1 MRKDERLKTIYE
13 TIAPHITRTE
23 GNWRDYLAFAA
34 HFHKHRFDN
43 TLLVYAQNPNV
54 TALATTEQW
63 NKIGRYINRG
73 AAGIAVCEYENA
85 KLTISHLFDIS
96 QTNGRAVSMT
106 DWQLDEGMRSEATKR
121 LAYAH
126 GYQTA
131 AFPELILGLS
141 AEAVS
146 ENYDGYLQTLKATA
160 QNHIFAELPEGGL
173 EAQFISLLTDSASY
187 FIGKRCGLSDEEIIT
202 DSGMST
208 ISHFNTIPL
217 IATLGNAVTAIS
229 KGILLEMERTVK
241 IINKERTEQHERT
254 ARTSGLH
261 REGRDSV
268 SEPSNLK
275 QRGSGS
281 AAGTVRQNGAGIS
294 ERESSRPIY
303 SFENG
308 WQSDGGHAPDSE
320 RSDRAD
326 RNDDAANAENRS
338 SAGNGGHAGTDAPP
352 EQPEAV
358 GGGNRDTGDRPDAE
372 ITPPEA
378 EQPNTA
384 EQEPSNDGSFALPI
398 SEYLERMMLTTLFYP
413 PNFFGR
419 LRYINA
425 SGDSDTGKAER
436 IKAAYLSDGNH
447 SGEIEGTPVSVTAA
461 DDSLTFHI
469 GSDGVYDYSFQWDSV
484 QELVR
489 GFIENGSFPEPP
501 PVMSDDEV
509 RRRYEYILTSENL
522 YPKELH
528 AALRSF
534 LTDEPENA
542 DWTEKA
548 AQTKAAFEQ
557 YGGREFQGEVKYRT
571 VLRDEGVQMYFGDGY
586 TFLPWNM
593 LANIVNAMIADGD
606 YPAMPEI
613 AEEET
618 EPLFPDGSTEYDFK
632 FEYGLLSR
640 LRSDCEY
647 FLGNGNRAEKHLG
660 AGSVDAQIAKMR
672 ELYDLLPEKPEWLT
686 EAELDGYEQRMKDG
700 AEAIPAETLEE
711 ARQILIKAEYVVSDE
726 MLGFAAEQLR
736 EAGNAAPTAQQLAEQ
751 VEQNLIDE
759 AAQLDEQTADT
770 VLSVVSEYAVPP
782 EEVSKEEAHDLFL
795 SFSPLFVSKVLS
807 DEKYLA
813 AREDFTDEVKAKIEC
828 GFAAERIMQS
838 LREDNPRLYAAYAG
852 YEGFRDRMV
861 DYVFDRTYTEF
872 IRQAV
877 KIESIGTRKRATL
890 PERNFKTFEKLFP
903 KIVSGEYTSL
913 RLEAGDA
920 FDPLVISHKY
930 DNRYAMEH
938 YFMQNG
944 DPMYDPYMEFIL
956 DTDAGTMQAAS
967 FENSGMGVFQ
977 EVYVEGGYYPKLQK
991 ELNDF
996 LASWMKNISQQGYV
1010 PVRAVALVNDED
1022 IEILFDENGNPITEA
1037 AEETEQPPTRLEAE
1051 QPADFDVPKQGGGQL
1066 SLFDFSPEADPVSE
1080 REEYLMTRGSG
1091 YANGKQRIYEVAL
1104 TQPTGSA
1111 FASFLRSEYGT
1122 GGGAVHSHGISHMDY
1137 DSGGILYRLEE
1148 SDEEVRLSWA
1158 KAAGIIQRLVNENRY
1173 LDAPAET
1180 EETQYNKEET
1190 DEELKILDEVIDSH
1204 HGQLDMVMTA
1214 YMGETPVGTM
1224 QYSLYENIPHI
1235 AMIEV
1240 LPEHRRQGIAARLL
1254 RNLQAQYPETE
1265 LEWGLLTD
1273 DGKALYDAITY
1284 SVENEEYTRRRSDY
1298 DDITLKYEEYEQR
1311 LNDGGILS
1319 PSEADDMND
1328 LSDIQYRLENE
1339 LAELRPTKTFVRLSD
1354 EKEMTVQPEP
1364 TPAVQTIAAVIPE
1377 PIPAAHNF
1385 RYSEDMDL
1393 YPSGAKTKYKA
1404 NIEAIK
1410 LLKAIEANHRTA
1422 TPEEQ
1427 LILARY
1433 VGWGGLA
1440 NAFNAKSDE
1449 WAKEYQELK
1458 TLLSGDEYKAAME
1471 STITAY
1477 YTEPELIRHIY
1488 TALDRFGFQ
1497 GGADRKLLDPAM
1509 GTGNF
1514 YAVLPENLS
1523 DTKLYGVELD
1533 SITGRIARQLY
1544 PEANIQVRGYEAV
1557 KFEDDSFDAAIGNIP
1572 FNSVKVYDPRYNDE
1586 NFLIHDY
1593 FIAKTLDLVKPG
1605 GIIAFIT
1612 SKGTMD
1618 KNDETTREY
1627 IARRAELIG
1636 AVRLPNTA
1644 FKALAGTEVTADI
1657 LFLKKR
1663 EKQISLSRDTMPEWV
1678 STEMERGKWIR
1689 YNSYFHQHPEMVL
1702 GEMVSSRNMYGR
1714 EDGTACIAPDGYDLY
1729 AELERAVGS
1738 LQAEFSAEPDLA
1750 PVVLEDEAEDEQT
1763 EYADAPAGT
1772 KNFTFVVQ
1780 DGAIFFCEKDK
1791 LIPQTFTGMK
1801 AARVKG
1807 LCEIREAL
1815 LEVIAVQS
1823 RPYEESELQEKQAV
1837 LNEVYDRFVKK
1848 CGAIGSKANILVFSD
1863 DDQFPLLRSIENEV
1877 KDKDGNVT
1885 FEKAQIF
1892 YKATIHPHTT
1902 PSRADTAEEA
1912 LYISLNA
1919 KLKIDLRYMS
1929 QLTGK
1934 EPAEL
1939 LEELGG
1945 KVYLNPE
1952 KYYGNALEGWETAE
1966 EYLSGHVKDKLL
1978 YARSKAED
1986 NPDLFSRNV
1995 TALEAAQPVPLT
2007 PADINASIGAPWI
2020 PLEYYRQFMYE
2031 LLDTSDYY
2039 RSQGSGDD
2047 RNSVTL
2053 DYMEFSTVWRIGGKS
2068 LDSAS
2073 VKVTQTYG
2081 TKRRNAYEI
2090 YEDCLNLQSTTI
2102 KDKETYTDYNGETKE
2117 RYVVNSAE
2125 TRIARSK
2132 QAQIKEAFAVW
2143 LWKDAQRKET
2153 LLNIYNDRFNTV
2165 VPREYNGSHLVI
2177 PGMSEEMQLRPHQ
2190 LNFAARVIYSGTGLA
2205 AHEVGAGKTAA
2216 LIAAG
2221 MFLKNLGAIQKPV
2234 YVVPNPL
2241 VGQWATE
2248 FYRFFPNARLLVS
2261 TAEDFSAKNRN
2272 RYISRIAMG
2281 DYDAV
2286 ILAHSQFERIPISA
2300 ERQEEQLNG
2309 QINQIA
2315 YAIERIKAEKGDNWT
2330 VKQMVAFQ
2338 KNLETRLQK
2347 LSALD
2352 KKDDLLTFEQ
2362 LGVDFMFVD
2371 EAHMFKN
2378 CFVYTKLSRVAG
2390 VNTSS
2395 SQRAFDMLNKCQY
2408 LQEVNNGRGVVF
2420 ATGTPVSNSMSEL
2433 FVMMRYLE
2441 PKELERQGV
2450 SDFDSWAATY
2460 GEIISSLEITPEG
2473 GGYRMR
2479 QRFAKFHNLPELMRT
2494 FKLVADIQTAE
2505 MLNLARPGILGGKA
2519 EVVSTAATPYQRML
2533 MEEFIVRAEAI
2544 RKKEVSPHV
2553 DNMLKLTGEAR
2564 LMAIDPR
2571 LIRANA
2577 PNEPESKLNLCID
2590 RIYSIWQDTAE
2601 KRLTQLVFCDCG
2613 TPKPGQFN
2621 VYDEMKRVLME
2632 KGVPEN
2638 EIVFIHDA
2646 KTEAQRQAIFEKT
2659 RSGEIRVLIGSTGK
2673 LGTGVNVQDRVIDL
2687 HHLDVPWKPSDITQR
2702 NGRGLRQGNLNEA
2715 IGILHYITEGTFDAY
2730 LWQIQE
2736 QKLRYIMQ
2744 IMTAKSIARSC
2755 EDIDETVLTAAQFK
2769 AIATDNPQL
2778 LVKMELE
2785 NRVSE
2790 LKLLQRN
2797 YQSEQSELERNIQRI
2812 YPAEIAQHEKAIT
2825 EITADIESLKPTEGK
2840 DFEITLDGKVY
2851 DERVKAGEMLLLY
2864 SRMLKENGEEEMTVG
2879 EYRGFTL
2886 KIQKGFW
2893 DSQSLV
2899 IVGSHRYSAEMG
2911 TTEIGAVTRMENM
2924 TERIPN
2930 MLEPEKRRLS
2940 EVRSQLE
2947 EAKKQYGQPFAYEE
2961 ELSEKSAALSD
2972 VNTELELGK
2981 AEDEEVI
2988 LDENEQPNGEQ
2999 DSASERVSACIGAE
3013 V

>member
-23 GNWRDYLAFAA
+23 GNWRDYLTFAA
-34 HFHKHRFDN
+34 RFHKHSFDN
-43 TLLVYAQNPNV
+43 ALLVYAQNSNV
-54 TALATTEQW
+54 TALASTAQW
-63 NKIGRYINRG
+63 NKIGRYINKG
-73 AAGIAVCEYENA
+73 AVGIAVCEYENA
-85 KLTISHLFDIS
+85 KLTLSHLFDVT
-96 QTNGRAVSMT
+96 QTNGKSVTMT
-106 DWQLDEGMRSEATKR
+106 DWQLDEDMRSELTKR

-146 ENYDGYLQTLKATA
+146 ENYDGYLQTLKTTA

-173 EAQFISLLTDSASY
+173 EAQFISLLTDSTSY
-187 FIGKRCGLSDEEIIT
+187 LIGKRCGLANESIIT

-241 IINKERTEQHERT
+241 IINKERTETHERT
-254 ARTSGLH
+254 VSTSGLH

-268 SEPSNLK
+268 PEPSNLQ
-275 QRGSGS
+275 QRGSRS
-281 AAGTVRQNGAGIS
+281 AAGTVRQNGTGIS
-294 ERESSRPIY
+294 QGESSRPVY

-320 RSDRAD
+320 RSDRTD
-326 RNDDAANAENRS
+326 RNNDTANAQNRS
-338 SAGNGGHAGTDAPP
+338 AAGNREHAETDTPLQ
-352 EQPEAV
+352 QPEAV
-358 GGGNRDTGDRPDAE
+358 GGGNRDTGDRPDTE
-372 ITPPEA
+372 VIPPKA
-378 EQPNTA
+378 EQPNTT
-384 EQEPSNDGSFALPI
+384 EKEPSADGSFPLPV
-398 SEYLERMMLTTLFYP
+398 SEYLEHMMLTTLFYP
-413 PNFFGR
+413 PNFFNR

-425 SGDSDTGKAER
+425 SGDSDNRKAER
-436 IKAAYLSDGNH
+436 IKAAYLSDGSH
-447 SGEIEGTPVSVTAA
+447 SSEIDGTPVSVTVA

-469 GSDGVYDYSFQWDSV
+469 GSDGVYDYAFNWKTM
-484 QELVR
+484 QELVQ
-489 GFIENGSFPEPP
+489 GFIENGSFPQPTA
-501 PVMSDDEV
+501 VMSDDEV
-509 RRRYEYILTSENL
+509 RRHYEYILTSENL
-522 YPKELH
+522 YPKEFH

-534 LTDEPENA
+534 LADEPENA
-542 DWTEKA
+542 DWNEKA
-548 AQTKAAFEQ
+548 EQTKAVFGG
-557 YGGREFQGEVKYRT
+557 YGERNYEGEVSYRV
-571 VLRDEGVQMYFGDGY
+571 VLRDEGAQMYFGDGY

-593 LANIVNAMIADGD
+593 LANIINAMIEDGD
-606 YPAMPEI
+606 YPGEPEI
-613 AEEET
+613 TAQT
-618 EPLFPDGSTEYDFK
+618 PTPSDYS
-632 FEYGLLSR
+632 FEYQLLDR
-640 LRSDCEY
+640 LRTDCEY
-647 FLGNGNRAEKHLG
+647 FLGNGNRAEKHLW
-660 AGSVDAQIAKMR
+660 AGNVDGQIAKMR

-686 EAELDGYEQRMKDG
+686 EQEIDSYEQRMK
-700 AEAIPAETLEE
+700 
-711 ARQILIKAEYVVSDE
+711 
-726 MLGFAAEQLR
+726 
-736 EAGNAAPTAQQLAEQ
+736 AAPVIE
-751 VEQNLIDE
+751 
-759 AAQLDEQTADT
+759 LDEQDAET
-770 VLSVVSEYAVPP
+770 VLSIIEEYAAAPD
-782 EEVSKEEAHDLFL
+782 EVSKEEAHDLFL
-795 SFSPLFVSKVLS
+795 EFSPLFVSKVLF

-813 AREDFTDEVKAKIEC
+813 AREGFTDETKAKLEC
-828 GFAAERIMQS
+828 GFATERIVQS

-852 YEGFRDRMV
+852 YESFRDRMV
-861 DYVFDRTYTEF
+861 DYAFDRTYTQF
-872 IRQAV
+872 V
-877 KIESIGTRKRATL
+877 KQIASLEKSGTRKCATL
-890 PERNFKTFEKLFP
+890 PERNFKAFEKLFP

-913 RLEAGDA
+913 RLEAGEG

-944 DPMYDPYMEFIL
+944 DPMYDPYMEFLL
-956 DTDAGTMQAAS
+956 DTEAGTMQAAT
-967 FENSGMGVFQ
+967 FENSGMGIFQ
-977 EVYVEGGYYPKLQK
+977 EVYVKGGYYPKLQK

-996 LASWMKNISQQGYV
+996 LSSWMKNISQQGYE
-1010 PVRAVALVNDED
+1010 PVRAVTLVNDED
-1022 IEILFDENGNPITEA
+1022 VEILFDENGSLINEA
-1037 AEETEQPPTRLEAE
+1037 VESIKESAPVEVPEAVQQTLFDIPT
-1051 QPADFDVPKQGGGQL
+1051 QSGGQL
-1066 SLFDFSPEADPVSE
+1066 NFFETAPTSDSTAE

-1091 YANGKQRIYEVAL
+1091 FANGKQRIYDFAL

-1111 FASFLRSEYGT
+1111 FVTFLRGEYGT
-1122 GGGAVHSHGISHMDY
+1122 GGGTVRSHGVSFMDY
-1137 DSGGILYRLEE
+1137 DSGGIRYRLEE
-1148 SDEEVRLSWA
+1148 SGEEIKLSWA
-1158 KAAGIIQRLVNENRY
+1158 KAAGIIQNLVNEKRY
-1173 LDAPAET
+1173 LDAPEQADEMEADEKT
-1180 EETQYNKEET
+1180 VQEA
-1190 DEELKILDEVIDSH
+1190 DEEIKILDEVIDSH

-1214 YMGETPVGTM
+1214 YMGETPVGSL

-1235 AMIEV
+1235 SYVEI
-1240 LPEHRRQGIAARLL
+1240 LPEYRRQGIATRLL
-1254 RNLQAQYPETE
+1254 RNLQEQYPETE
-1265 LEWGLLTD
+1265 IEWGMLTD
-1273 DGKALYDAITY
+1273 DGKAFYDALTY
-1284 SVENEEYTRRRSDY
+1284 SVENEEYTRRKSDY
-1298 DDITLKYEEYEQR
+1298 DDITLKYMEYEQR

-1319 PSEADDMND
+1319 PLEADDMND

-1339 LAELRPTKTFVRLSD
+1339 LAELRPTKTFVRLDTD
-1354 EKEMTVQPEP
+1354 EKDIDVQPEP
-1364 TPAVQTIAAVIPE
+1364 TPEVIPE
-1377 PIPAAHNF
+1377 PIIIPKPIPAAHNF
-1385 RYSEDMDL
+1385 CYSEDMNL

-1404 NIEAIK
+1404 NVEAIK

-1427 LILARY
+1427 IVLARY

-1449 WAKEYQELK
+1449 WSKEYQELK
-1458 TLLSGDEYKAAME
+1458 TLLTGDEYKATME
-1471 STITAY
+1471 STLTAY

-1488 TALDRFGFQ
+1488 SALDRFGFK
-1497 GGADRKLLDPAM
+1497 GGADRRMLDPAM

-1514 YAVLPENLS
+1514 YAVLPESLA
-1523 DTKLYGVELD
+1523 DTKLTGVELE

-1544 PEANIQVRGYEAV
+1544 PEADIQVRGYEAT
-1557 KFEDDSFDAAIGNIP
+1557 KFEDNSFDVAVGNIP

-1618 KNDETTREY
+1618 KTDESTREY

-1657 LFLKKR
+1657 IFLKKR
-1663 EKQISLSRDTMPEWV
+1663 DEQIRLSRDNMPEWV
-1678 STEMERGKWIR
+1678 STEMLRSKWIR
-1689 YNSYFHQHPEMVL
+1689 YNSYFHQHPEMIL

-1714 EDGTACIAPDGYDLY
+1714 EDGTACVAPEGYDLY
-1729 AELERAVGS
+1729 SELERAIGN
-1738 LQAEFSAEPDLA
+1738 LHAAFTAEPDLA
-1750 PVVLEDEAEDEQT
+1750 PIILEDEAEAEQT
-1763 EYADAPAGT
+1763 EYADAPIGT

-1780 DGAIFFCEKDK
+1780 DDAIYFCEKGK
-1791 LIPQTFTGMK
+1791 LIPQDFVGMK
-1801 AARVKG
+1801 ATRIKG
-1807 LCEIREAL
+1807 LCEIRTAL
-1815 LEVIAVQS
+1815 LDVIAVQS
-1823 RPYEESELQEKQAV
+1823 RPYDERELKESQAV
-1837 LNEVYDRFVKK
+1837 LNECYDRFVKK
-1848 CGAIGSKANILVFSD
+1848 CGAIGSKGNILVFSD
-1863 DDQFPLLRSIENEV
+1863 DDQFPLLRSIENEI
-1877 KDKDGNVT
+1877 KDKDGNIT

-1902 PSRADTAEEA
+1902 PTHADTAEEA

-1919 KLKIDLRYMS
+1919 KLKIDLRYMA

-1939 LEELGG
+1939 LEELGD

-1952 KYYGNALEGWETAE
+1952 KYYGNPLEGWETAE

-1978 YARSKAED
+1978 YVRSKADDE
-1986 NPDLFSRNV
+1986 PDLFSRNV
-1995 TALEAAQPVPLT
+1995 TALEAAQPIPLT

-2031 LLDTSDYY
+2031 LLDTPRYYQSD
-2039 RSQGSGDD
+2039 GGDD
-2047 RNSVTL
+2047 RNSITL
-2053 DYMEFSTVWRIGGKS
+2053 DYMEFTTAWRIGGKS
-2068 LDSAS
+2068 LDNTS

-2081 TKRRNAYEI
+2081 TKRHNAYEI

-2102 KDKETYTDYNGETKE
+2102 KDKEVYTDFNGETKE

-2132 QAQIKEAFAVW
+2132 QAQIKEAFTAW
-2143 LWKDAQRKET
+2143 LWRDAQRKES

-2165 VPREYNGSHLVI
+2165 VPREYDGSHLVF
-2177 PGMSEEMQLRPHQ
+2177 PGMNEEMELRPHQ

-2216 LIAAG
+2216 LLAAG

-2300 ERQEEQLNG
+2300 ERQEEQLSG

-2315 YAIERIKAEKGDNWT
+2315 YAISRIKAEKGDNWT
-2330 VKQMVAFQ
+2330 IKQMVAFQ
-2338 KNLETRLQK
+2338 KNLETRLKK
-2347 LSALD
+2347 LSAAE

-2505 MLNLARPGILGGKA
+2505 MLNLARPEIIGGKA
-2519 EVVSTAATPYQRML
+2519 EVVSTVATEYQQTL
-2533 MEEFIVRAEAI
+2533 MAEFIARAEAI
-2544 RKKEVSPHV
+2544 RKKEVSPHQ

-2577 PNEPESKLNLCID
+2577 PNDPESKLNLCIN
-2590 RIYSIWQDTAE
+2590 RIYSVWQDTAE
-2601 KRLTQLVFCDCG
+2601 KSLTQLVFCDCG

-2632 KGVPEN
+2632 KGVPES

-2702 NGRGLRQGNLNEA
+2702 NGRGLRQGNLNGE
-2715 IGILHYITEGTFDAY
+2715 IGIIHYITEGTFDAY

-2797 YQSEQSELERNIQRI
+2797 YQSEQSELDRNIHRI

-2825 EITADIESLKPTEGK
+2825 AIAADIESMKSTEGK
-2840 DFEITLDGKVY
+2840 DFVMTLDGKVY

-2864 SRMLKENGEEEMTVG
+2864 SRMLKENGGDEMTVG
-2879 EYRGFTL
+2879 EYRSFTL
-2886 KIQKGFW
+2886 KIQKGYW
-2893 DSQSLV
+2893 DSQNLV
-2899 IVGSHRYSAEMG
+2899 MVGKHRYSAEMG

-2924 TERIPN
+2924 AERIPG

-2940 EVRSQLE
+2940 EVQNQLE
-2947 EAKKQYGQPFAYEE
+2947 EAKKQYGQPFAYEV
-2961 ELSEKSAALSD
+2961 ELSEKSAQLSD

-2981 AEDEEVI
+2981 AEDEEVVI
-2988 LDENEQPNGEQ
+2988 DENEQTDGEQ
-2999 DSASERVSACIGAE
+2999 DCTAERVSSCVGAE

>member
-13 TIAPHITRTE
+13 TIAPHITRSE

-34 HFHKHRFDN
+34 RFHKHRFDN

-63 NKIGRYINRG
+63 NKIGRYINKG
-73 AAGIAVCEYENA
+73 AVGIAVCEYENA

-96 QTNGRAVSMT
+96 QTNGRAVTMT
-106 DWQLDEGMRSEATKR
+106 DWQLDEEMRSEVTKR

-126 GYQTA
+126 GKSEGT
-131 AFPELILGLS
+131 FPETAFALS
-141 AEAVS
+141 AEAVF
-146 ENYDGYLQTLKATA
+146 ENYEGYLQTLKTTA

-173 EAQFISLLTDSASY
+173 EAQFISLLADSTSY

-202 DSGMST
+202 DNGLST
-208 ISHFNTIPL
+208 IGHFSTIPL

-229 KGILLEMERTVK
+229 KGILLEMERTIK
-241 IINKERTEQHERT
+241 IIKQERTTQNERT
-254 ARTSGLH
+254 AHTSGLH
-261 REGRDSV
+261 REGRDTV
-268 SEPSNLK
+268 SEPSNLG

-281 AAGTVRQNGAGIS
+281 AARTVRQNGAGIS
-294 ERESSRPIY
+294 AGESPRPIY

-308 WQSDGGHAPDSE
+308 WQSDGGHAQDSD
-320 RSDRAD
+320 RSDGTNRNAD
-326 RNDDAANAENRS
+326 SANAES
-338 SAGNGGHAGTDAPP
+338 QSDAGYRGHNGTDATS

-358 GGGNRDTGDRPDAE
+358 GGGNRDTGNRTGSE
-372 ITPPEA
+372 VTPEA
-378 EQPNTA
+378 EQPNTT
-384 EQEPSNDGSFALPI
+384 EKEPSNDGSFPFPLTL
-398 SEYLERMMLTTLFYP
+398 SQYLERMMLTTLFYP

-425 SGDSDTGKAER
+425 SGDNDARKAER
-436 IKAAYLSDGNH
+436 IKAAYLSEGSQ
-447 SGEIEGTPVSVTAA
+447 SGEIEGTPVSVTA
-461 DDSLTFHI
+461 DEENLTFYL
-469 GSDGVYDYSFQWDSV
+469 GNDGVYNYAFAWHSV

-489 GFIENGSFPEPP
+489 GFIENGSFPPP
-501 PVMSDDEV
+501 PAVMSDEEV
-509 RRRYEYILTSENL
+509 RHHYEYILTSDNL

-534 LTDEPENA
+534 LTDEPENG

-548 AQTKAAFEQ
+548 GQTKAAFEQ

-571 VLRDEGVQMYFGDGY
+571 VLRDEGLSMYFGDGY

-593 LANIVNAMIADGD
+593 LANIVQAMITNGD
-606 YPAMPEI
+606 YPVVSEPT
-613 AEEET
+613 EET
-618 EPLFPDGSTEYDFK
+618 PQNADFS
-632 FEYGLLSR
+632 FEYQLLDR
-640 LRSDCEY
+640 LRTDCEY
-647 FLGNGNRAEKHLG
+647 FLGNGNRAEKHLW
-660 AGSVDAQIAKMR
+660 ADSVDAQIAKMR

-686 EAELDGYEQRMKDG
+686 EADIDSYEQRMKT
-700 AEAIPAETLEE
+700 EPVIE
-711 ARQILIKAEYVVSDE
+711 
-726 MLGFAAEQLR
+726 
-736 EAGNAAPTAQQLAEQ
+736 
-751 VEQNLIDE
+751 
-759 AAQLDEQTADT
+759 LDEQTADT
-770 VLSVVSEYAVPP
+770 VLAVVAEYAVPP
-782 EEVSKEEAHDLFL
+782 EEISKKEANELFRE
-795 SFSPLFVSKVLS
+795 FSPLFISKALH
-807 DEKYLA
+807 DEKYMA
-813 AREDFTDEVKAKIEC
+813 ARKGFTDETKAKIEC

-852 YEGFRDRMV
+852 HEGFRDRMV
-861 DYVFDRTYTEF
+861 DHVFDRTYTLFAKELA
-872 IRQAV
+872 RLERSGLP
-877 KIESIGTRKRATL
+877 KKRATL
-890 PERNFKTFEKLFP
+890 PERNYKAFEKLFP
-903 KIVSGEYTSL
+903 KIVSGDYSSL
-913 RLEAGDA
+913 RLEAGSS
-920 FDPLVISHKY
+920 FDPLVVSHKY
-930 DNRYAMEH
+930 GDRYSMEH
-938 YFMQNG
+938 YYMQNG
-944 DPMYDPYMEFIL
+944 DSMYDPYMEFLL
-956 DTDAGTMQAAS
+956 DSESGTMQAAS
-967 FENSGMGVFQ
+967 FENSGMGMAQ
-977 EVYVEGGYYPKLQK
+977 QVYVDDRYYPALQK
-991 ELNDF
+991 DLNNF
-996 LASWMKNISQQGYV
+996 LSSWLKNISQQGYV
-1010 PVRAVALVNDED
+1010 PVRAISRETDE
-1022 IEILFDENGNPITEA
+1022 EILFDRDGNPIIEAEEA
-1037 AEETEQPPTRLEAE
+1037 ASAEESSLPQVPLEAV
-1051 QPADFDVPKQGGGQL
+1051 QPSLFDVPKQGGGQI
-1066 SLFDFSPEADPVSE
+1066 SLFDFAPETDSVQE
-1080 REEYLMTRGSG
+1080 REEWLMSLGSG
-1091 YANGKQRIYEVAL
+1091 YENGKKRIHDFAL

-1111 FASFLRSEYGT
+1111 FASFLRNEYGT
-1122 GGGAVHSHGISHMDY
+1122 GGGTVRGHGVSHLYY
-1137 DSGGILYRLEE
+1137 DSEGVRYTLADSGEE
-1148 SDEEVRLSWA
+1148 IKLSWA

-1173 LDAPAET
+1173 LEAPAEA
-1180 EETQYNKEET
+1180 EEGQYIKEET
-1190 DEELKILDEVIDSH
+1190 AKATDNELKILDEVIDSH

-1214 YMGETPVGTM
+1214 YMGETPVGSM
-1224 QYSLYENIPHI
+1224 KYSLYENAPSIS
-1235 AMIEV
+1235 MIEV
-1240 LPEHRRQGIAARLL
+1240 LPEYRRQGIATRLL
-1254 RNLQAQYPETE
+1254 RNLQSQYPNTE
-1265 LEWGLLTD
+1265 IAWGMLTD
-1273 DGKALYDAITY
+1273 DGKALYDALTY
-1284 SVENEEYTRRRSDY
+1284 SVENEEYARLKSDY
-1298 DDITLKYEEYEQR
+1298 DDITAKYNQYEQR
-1311 LNDGGILS
+1311 LLDGGMLS
-1319 PSEADDMND
+1319 PLEGDDMND
-1328 LSDIQYRLENE
+1328 LSDIQYRLEQE
-1339 LAELRPTKTFVRLSD
+1339 LSELQPMKTFIRLSD
-1354 EKEMTVQPEP
+1354 EEETAEQPLPEP
-1364 TPAVQTIAAVIPE
+1364 TPVVLPE
-1377 PIPAAHNF
+1377 PKPAAHNF
-1385 RYSEDMDL
+1385 RYSGDMDL

-1404 NIEAIK
+1404 NVEAIK
-1410 LLKAIEANHRTA
+1410 LLKAIEADHRFA

-1427 LILARY
+1427 TVLARY

-1440 NAFNAKSDE
+1440 NVFNAKSDE
-1449 WAKEYQELK
+1449 WSKEYQELK

-1471 STITAY
+1471 STLTAY

-1488 TALDRFGFQ
+1488 TALDRFGFK
-1497 GGADRKLLDPAM
+1497 GGSDRKLLDPAM

-1514 YAVLPENLS
+1514 YAVLPESLAG
-1523 DTKLYGVELD
+1523 TKLYGVEID
-1533 SITGRIARQLY
+1533 SITGRIAKQLY
-1544 PEANIQVRGYEAV
+1544 PEADIQIRGYEAT
-1557 KFEDDSFDAAIGNIP
+1557 KFDDNSFDAAIGNIP

-1618 KNDETTREY
+1618 KNDENTREY
-1627 IARRAELIG
+1627 IARRAEFIG
-1636 AVRLPNTA
+1636 AIRLPNTA

-1663 EKQISLSRDTMPEWV
+1663 AGQISLSRDNMPDWIN
-1678 STEMERGKWIR
+1678 TEMQRGKWIR

-1702 GEMVSSRNMYGR
+1702 GEMVPSRRYVKPTAVGLGR
-1714 EDGTACIAPDGYDLY
+1714 EDGTACVAPDDYDLY
-1729 AELERAVGS
+1729 AELERAVDT
-1738 LQAEFSAEPDLA
+1738 LQAEFSAEPDRP
-1750 PVVLEDEAEDEQT
+1750 PVMLEEETEDEVT
-1763 EYADAPAGT
+1763 EYADAPEGT

-1780 DGAIFFCEKDK
+1780 GDDIFFCEKDK
-1791 LIPQTFTGMK
+1791 LIPQNFTGMK
-1801 AARVKG
+1801 ATRVKG
-1807 LCEIREAL
+1807 LCEIRNAL
-1815 LEVIAVQS
+1815 LDVIAVQS
-1823 RPYEESELQEKQAV
+1823 KDTYEESELKAKQAV

-1848 CGAIGSKANILVFSD
+1848 CGAIGSKGNILVFSD

-1877 KDKDGNVT
+1877 KDKDGNIT
-1885 FEKAQIF
+1885 FKKAQIF
-1892 YKATIHPHTT
+1892 YKATIHPHTIPT
-1902 PSRADTAEEA
+1902 HADTAEEA
-1912 LYISLNA
+1912 LYISLNT
-1919 KLKIDLRYMS
+1919 KLKVDLRYMS
-1929 QLTGK
+1929 ALTGK
-1934 EPAEL
+1934 EPVEL

-1945 KVYLNPE
+1945 KVFLNPE
-1952 KYYGNALEGWETAE
+1952 KYYGNALEGWETAD

-1995 TALEAAQPVPLT
+1995 TALEAAQSAPLT

-2020 PLEYYRQFMYE
+2020 PIEYYRQFMYE
-2031 LLDTSDYY
+2031 LLDTPNYYHSD
-2039 RSQGSGDD
+2039 GSADERGCI
-2047 RNSVTL
+2047 TL
-2053 DYMEFSTVWRIGGKS
+2053 DYMEYTTAWRVGGKS
-2068 LDSAS
+2068 LDNTS

-2117 RYVVNSAE
+2117 RYVVNAGE

-2132 QAQIKEAFAVW
+2132 QTQIKEAFAAW

-2165 VPREYNGSHLVI
+2165 VPREYDGSHLVF

-2221 MFLKNLGAIQKPV
+2221 MFMKNLGAIQKPV

-2261 TAEDFSAKNRN
+2261 TVEDFSAKNRN
-2272 RYISRIAMG
+2272 RYVSRIAMG

-2300 ERQEEQLNG
+2300 ERQEEQLNN

-2315 YAIERIKAEKGDNWT
+2315 YAISRIKAEKGDNWT
-2330 VKQMVAFQ
+2330 IKQMVAFQ
-2338 KNLETRLQK
+2338 KNLEVRLEK
-2347 LSALD
+2347 LSAIG

-2371 EAHMFKN
+2371 EAHLFKN

-2494 FKLVADIQTAE
+2494 FHLVADIQTAE
-2505 MLNLARPGILGGKA
+2505 MLHLPRPEIIGGKA
-2519 EVVSTAATPYQRML
+2519 EVVSTAATPYQQML
-2533 MEEFIVRAEAI
+2533 MKEFVARAEAI
-2544 RKKEVSPHV
+2544 RQKEVSPHE

-2571 LIRANA
+2571 LIRKDA

-2590 RIYSIWQDTAE
+2590 RIYSVWQDTAE

-2632 KGVPEN
+2632 KGVPES
-2638 EIVFIHDA
+2638 EVVFIHDA

-2702 NGRGLRQGNLNEA
+2702 NGRGLRQGNLNGE
-2715 IGILHYITEGTFDAY
+2715 IGIIHYITEGTFDAY

-2744 IMTAKSIARSC
+2744 IMTSKSITRSC

-2790 LKLLQRN
+2790 LRLLQRN
-2797 YQSEQSELERNIQRI
+2797 YQNEQSELDRNIHRI

-2825 EITADIESLKPTEGK
+2825 EIAADMETLQGTAGK
-2840 DFEITLDGKVY
+2840 DFSVTLDGKVY

-2864 SRMLKENGEEEMTVG
+2864 SRMLKDNGEDEMTVG

-2893 DSQSLV
+2893 DSQNL
-2899 IVGSHRYSAEMG
+2899 IMVGSHRYSAEMG
-2911 TTEIGAVTRMENM
+2911 TTEIGAITRMENM
-2924 TERIPN
+2924 AERILQMP
-2930 MLEPEKRRLS
+2930 EPEKRRLS
-2940 EVRSQLE
+2940 EVQNQLE
-2947 EAKKQYGQPFAYEE
+2947 EAKKQYGQPFAHEA
-2961 ELSEKSAALSD
+2961 ELSQKSAELSD
-2972 VNTELELGK
+2972 VNTQLELGK

-2988 LDENEQPNGEQ
+2988 IDENEQPNGMQSGDCRQ
-2999 DSASERVSACIGAE
+2999 DCSAEGVYPCNGAE

>member
-1 MRKDERLKTIYE
+1 MRQDERLKTIYE

-23 GNWRDYLAFAA
+23 NNWRDYLDFAA

-43 TLLVYAQNPNV
+43 VLLVYAQNPNV

-63 NKIGRYINRG
+63 NNTGRYINKY
-73 AAGIAVCEYENA
+73 AKGIAVCEYENA
-85 KLTISHLFDIS
+85 KLTISHLFDYS
-96 QTNGRAVSMT
+96 QTNGKTVVMT
-106 DWQLDEGMRSEATKR
+106 DWQLNENMRSEVTKR

-146 ENYDGYLQTLKATA
+146 ENYDGYLQTLKTTA

-173 EAQFISLLTDSASY
+173 EAQFISLLTDSTSY
-187 FIGKRCGLSDEEIIT
+187 LIGKRCGLSDEDIIT

-229 KGILLEMERTVK
+229 KSILLEMERTIR

-254 ARTSGLH
+254 VSTSGLH

-268 SEPSNLK
+268 PEPSNLQ

-281 AAGTVRQNGAGIS
+281 AARTVRQNGAGIS
-294 ERESSRPIY
+294 QGEPPRPIY

-308 WQSDGGHAPDSE
+308 WQSDGDHAPDSG
-320 RSDRAD
+320 RGDGAD
-326 RNDDAANAENRS
+326 RDNDAANAQNRS
-338 SAGNGGHAGTDAPP
+338 SAGNGRHAGTDAPLQQS
-352 EQPEAV
+352 ETV

-372 ITPPEA
+372 ITPPPEA
-378 EQPNTA
+378 EQPNII
-384 EQEPSNDGSFALPI
+384 EKEPSADGSFALPV
-398 SEYLERMMLTTLFYP
+398 SAYLERMMLTTLFYP

-425 SGDSDTGKAER
+425 SGDSDTRKAER
-436 IKAAYLSDGNH
+436 IKAAYLSEGNY

-469 GSDGVYDYSFQWDSV
+469 GSDGVFDYTFQWDSV

-489 GFIENGSFPEPP
+489 GFIENGNFPP
-501 PVMSDDEV
+501 PPAVMSDDEV
-509 RRRYEYILTSENL
+509 RRHYEYILTSENL

-534 LTDEPENA
+534 LTDEPKNA
-542 DWTEKA
+542 DWSDKA
-548 AQTKAAFEQ
+548 EQTKAVFGG
-557 YGGREFQGEVKYRT
+557 YGERNYEGDVSYRV
-571 VLRDEGVQMYFGDGY
+571 VLRDEGLSLYFGDGY

-593 LANIVNAMIADGD
+593 LANMINAMIEDGD
-606 YPAMPEI
+606 YPVTPEPT
-613 AEEET
+613 EEV
-618 EPLFPDGSTEYDFK
+618 PQPVDFS
-632 FEYGLLSR
+632 FEYQLLDR

-647 FLGNGNRAEKHLG
+647 FLSNGNHAEKHLW
-660 AGSVDAQIAKMR
+660 AGNVDGQIIKMR

-686 EAELDGYEQRMKDG
+686 EQEIDSYEQRM
-700 AEAIPAETLEE
+700 T
-711 ARQILIKAEYVVSDE
+711 
-726 MLGFAAEQLR
+726 
-736 EAGNAAPTAQQLAEQ
+736 AAPEIPSAE
-751 VEQNLIDE
+751 
-759 AAQLDEQTADT
+759 LDEQTADT
-770 VLSVVSEYAVPP
+770 VLSIVAEYTVPHG
-782 EEVSKEEAHDLFL
+782 EVSKEEAHDLFL
-795 SFSPLFVSKVLS
+795 EFSPLFVSKVLF

-813 AREDFTDEVKAKIEC
+813 ARKDFTNEVKAKIEC

-852 YEGFRDRMV
+852 HEGFRDRMV

-872 IRQAV
+872 IRQAA
-877 KIESIGTRKRATL
+877 KLDKIGTRKRATL
-890 PERNFKTFEKLFP
+890 PERNFKAFEKLFP

-913 RLEAGDA
+913 RLEAGA
-920 FDPLVISHKY
+920 SFDPLVVAHKY

-944 DPMYDPYMEFIL
+944 DAMYDPYMEFLL
-956 DTDAGTMQAAS
+956 DTEAGTMQAAT
-967 FENSGMGVFQ
+967 FENSGMGIFQ
-977 EVYVEGGYYPKLQK
+977 EVYVKGGYYPKLQK
-991 ELNDF
+991 GLNDF
-996 LASWMKNISQQGYV
+996 LSSWMKNISQQGYA
-1010 PVRAVALVNDED
+1010 PVRAVTLVNDED
-1022 IEILFDENGNPITEA
+1022 VEILFDESGNPITEES
-1037 AEETEQPPTRLEAE
+1037 EESAPSEEITPVETAPEAV
-1051 QPADFDVPKQGGGQL
+1051 QQTLFDVSAQNGGQL
-1066 SLFDFSPEADPVSE
+1066 NLFETVPTADSDTA

-1091 YANGKQRIYEVAL
+1091 FEGGKQRIHDFARM
-1104 TQPTGSA
+1104 QPTGSA
-1111 FASFLRSEYGT
+1111 FASFLRKEYGT
-1122 GGGAVHSHGISHMDY
+1122 GGGTIDSHGVSYMDN
-1137 DSGGILYRLEE
+1137 DSGGIRYRLEE
-1148 SDEEVRLSWA
+1148 SDEEVKLSWA
-1158 KAAGIIQRLVNENRY
+1158 KAAGIVQRLVNENRY
-1173 LDAPAET
+1173 LDAPEQAD
-1180 EETQYNKEET
+1180 ETQYKEELTQAT
-1190 DEELKILDEVIDSH
+1190 DEEIKILDEVIDSH

-1214 YMGETPVGTM
+1214 YMGEKPVGSL

-1235 AMIEV
+1235 SYIEV
-1240 LPEHRRQGIAARLL
+1240 LPEYRRQGIASRLV
-1254 RNLQAQYPETE
+1254 RNLQSQYPETE
-1265 LEWGLLTD
+1265 IEWGILTD
-1273 DGKALYDAITY
+1273 DGKAFYDALTY
-1284 SVENEEYTRRRSDY
+1284 SVENEEYTRRKSDY
-1298 DDITLKYEEYEQR
+1298 DDITQEYEEYEQR

-1319 PSEADDMND
+1319 PLEADDMDD

-1339 LAELRPTKTFVRLSD
+1339 LAELRPTKTFVRLDTD
-1354 EKEMTVQPEP
+1354 EEKNAVQPEP
-1364 TPAVQTIAAVIPE
+1364 TPVSLPEPIVIPA

-1393 YPSGAKTKYKA
+1393 YPSGAKTKYKV

-1410 LLKAIEANHRTA
+1410 LLKAIEADHRTA
-1422 TPEEQ
+1422 TLEEQ
-1427 LILARY
+1427 ATLARY

-1488 TALDRFGFQ
+1488 TALDRFGFR
-1497 GGADRKLLDPAM
+1497 GGADRKMLDPAM

-1514 YAVLPENLS
+1514 YAVLPESLA
-1523 DTKLYGVELD
+1523 DTKLTGVEID

-1544 PEANIQVRGYEAV
+1544 PEADIQVRGYEAA
-1557 KFEDDSFDAAIGNIP
+1557 KFEDNSFDVAVGNIP

-1618 KNDETTREY
+1618 KNDESTREY
-1627 IARRAELIG
+1627 IARRAEFIG

-1657 LFLKKR
+1657 IFLKKR
-1663 EKQISLSRDTMPEWV
+1663 DEQIEIDESRDFDWLYTAHD
-1678 STEMERGKWIR
+1678 RRNYIR
-1689 YNSYFHQHPEMVL
+1689 YNSYFLEHPEMIL
-1702 GEMVSSRNMYGR
+1702 GEMQQSRNMYGR
-1714 EDGTACIAPDGYDLY
+1714 EDGTACIAPEGYDLY
-1729 AELERAVGS
+1729 SELKRAIGN
-1738 LQAEFSAEPDLA
+1738 LHATFTAEPDIEPA
-1750 PVVLEDEAEDEQT
+1750 VLEEETGDDQP
-1763 EYADAPAGT
+1763 EYADAPDGT

-1780 DGAIFFCEKDK
+1780 DGNIFFCEKDK
-1791 LIPQTFTGMK
+1791 LIPQDFTGMK

-1807 LCEIREAL
+1807 LCEIRTAL

-1823 RPYEESELQEKQAV
+1823 RPYEESELKESQAV
-1837 LNEVYDRFVKK
+1837 LNECYDRFVKK
-1848 CGAIGSKANILVFSD
+1848 CGAIGSKGNILVFSD
-1863 DDQFPLLRSIENEV
+1863 DDQFPLLRSIENEI
-1877 KDKDGNVT
+1877 KDKDGNIT

-1892 YKATIHPHTT
+1892 FKATIHPHTT
-1902 PSRADTAEEA
+1902 PTHADTAEEA
-1912 LYISLNA
+1912 LYISLNTR
-1919 KLKIDLRYMS
+1919 LKIDLRYMS
-1929 QLTGK
+1929 ALTGK

-1939 LEELGG
+1939 LEELGD
-1945 KVYLNPE
+1945 KVFLNPE

-1978 YARSKAED
+1978 YAKIKAED

-1995 TALEAAQPVPLT
+1995 TALEAAQPIPLT
-2007 PADINASIGAPWI
+2007 PADINAAIGAPWI
-2020 PLEYYRQFMYE
+2020 PIEYYRQFMYE
-2031 LLDTSDYY
+2031 LLDTPNYY
-2039 RSQGSGDD
+2039 RSEGGDDD
-2047 RNSVTL
+2047 RNSITL
-2053 DYMEFSTVWRIGGKS
+2053 DYMEFSTLWRIGGKS
-2068 LDSAS
+2068 LDNDS

-2102 KDKETYTDYNGETKE
+2102 KDKETYTDFDGKTKE
-2117 RYVVNSAE
+2117 RYVVNSSE

-2132 QAQIKEAFAVW
+2132 QVQIKEAFIAW
-2143 LWKDAQRKET
+2143 LWKDADRKES

-2165 VPREYNGSHLVI
+2165 VPREYDGSHLVF
-2177 PGMSEEMQLRPHQ
+2177 PGMSEERELRPHQ

-2216 LIAAG
+2216 LLAAG
-2221 MFLKNLGAIQKPV
+2221 MYLKNLGAIQKPV

-2241 VGQWATE
+2241 VGQWAAE

-2261 TAEDFSAKNRN
+2261 TVEDFSAKNRN

-2300 ERQEEQLNG
+2300 ERQEAQLND

-2315 YAIERIKAEKGDNWT
+2315 YAIDRIKAEKGDNWT

-2338 KNLETRLQK
+2338 KNLETRLK
-2347 LSALD
+2347 KMSALE

-2395 SQRAFDMLNKCQY
+2395 SQRAFDMLLKCQY

-2494 FKLVADIQTAE
+2494 FHLVADIQTAE
-2505 MLNLARPGILGGKA
+2505 MLHLARPEIRGGKA
-2519 EVVSTAATPYQRML
+2519 EVVSTAATEYQRML
-2533 MEEFIVRAEAI
+2533 MAEFIARAEAI
-2544 RKKEVSPHV
+2544 RKKEVSPHQ

-2601 KRLTQLVFCDCG
+2601 KHLTQLVFCDCG
-2613 TPKPGQFN
+2613 TPKPGHFN
-2621 VYDEMKRVLME
+2621 VYDEMKHVLME

-2715 IGILHYITEGTFDAY
+2715 IGIIHYITEGTFDAY

-2744 IMTAKSIARSC
+2744 IMTSKSIARSC

-2797 YQSEQSELERNIQRI
+2797 YQNEQSELERNIQRI
-2812 YPAEIAQHEKAIT
+2812 YPAEIAQHEKNIV
-2825 EITADIESLKPTEGK
+2825 EIAADMESLKPTEGK
-2840 DFEITLDGKVY
+2840 DFMMTLDGKVY

-2864 SRMLKENGEEEMTVG
+2864 SRMLKDNGEDEMTVG
-2879 EYRGFTL
+2879 KYRGFTL
-2886 KIQKGFW
+2886 KIQKSFW
-2893 DSQSLV
+2893 DSQNLIMTSK
-2899 IVGSHRYSAEMG
+2899 HRYSADMG
-2911 TTEIGAVTRMENM
+2911 TTEIGAVTRIENM
-2924 TERIPN
+2924 AERIPS
-2930 MLEPEKRRLS
+2930 MLEPEKRKLS
-2940 EVRSQLE
+2940 EVQNQLE
-2947 EAKKQYGQPFAYEE
+2947 EAKKQYGQPFAYEA
-2961 ELSEKSAALSD
+2961 ELSQKSAELSD

-2981 AEDEEVI
+2981 AENEEVI
-2988 LDENEQPNGEQ
+2988 IDENEQPNGEQ
-2999 DSASERVSACIGAE
+2999 DCASERVSACVGAE